1 MNLKKSFLCLF
12 IFLSIFACTPK
23 IFAVITRAQR
33 AAAEVQRATRE
44 LRDKAEDL
52 QEKLLR
58 ARKKSDDL
66 QTQLKKALADDEA
79 DERKI
84 RELKE
89 KLEEARRVR
98 PPEVAAP
105 EVAAPPKE
113 VLEEIKMLRETNKK
127 LSDTNKKLRDLLKD
141 ATKTIGKEIQNQ
153 DEVLL
158 KINKVIE
165 EHEYLE
171 RENER
176 LRTELLKKV
185 EPKKKRGFWKRLFR
199 RK

>member
-12 IFLSIFACTPK
+12 IFLSIFAYKPK

-33 AAAEVQRATRE
+33 AAAEVQRATKA
-44 LRDKAEDL
+44 LRKKTQALQDKL
-52 QEKLLR
+52 FL
-58 ARKKSDDL
+58 ARKKSDEL
-66 QTQLKKALADDEA
+66 QTKLKQALADDEA

-84 RELKE
+84 AELQK

-105 EVAAPPKE
+105 EVAAPPRE
-113 VLEEIKMLRETNKK
+113 DSEELKMLRA
-127 LSDTNKKLRDLLKD
+127 TNKKLRDLLKD